1 MFRRNIW
8 KRLRYICYI
17 PLLPVY
23 YISLIIP
30 KNKKLWIFGSWFG
43 RKFADN
49 SKYLFLYVK
58 KNHSE
63 IRAIWLT
70 HNQVVI
76 RELRDNGYEVYNK
89 YSLKGF
95 WYSMVAGCVIICQS
109 LEDVNKF
116 VIPKAIKVQLWHGVP
131 LKKLC
136 YDNKLKLHYGKLYRI
151 LKKLRNLILPFMAK
165 IINYNLCIAL
175 SEEGKINISSAFRLD
190 KHRISIAGHPRN
202 DALFNTSWLLPNRCY
217 YLYNIKNKI
226 DFKYVFTYLP
236 TWRKNNKIDLF
247 SKYNFNIYV
256 LNKILKSLNAIFI
269 AKAHYI
275 THKLNLN
282 VNKKFLQRVFIP
294 SDDEMPDIYPLLKET
309 DILITD
315 YSSVYVDYLLLN
327 RPIIFAPFD
336 INEYLSEDRELYYD
350 YNEIT
355 PGPKAKDWSEV
366 FKIMQDVI
374 KEDSWKRQRESVCK
388 RLNKFTDNKNS
399 ERVFNVIQK
408 ELDHS

>member
-8 KRLRYICYI
+8 TKLRYICYI

-30 KNKKLWIFGSWFG
+30 RNKKLWIFGSWFG

-49 SKYLFLYVK
+49 SKYLFLYAK
-58 KNHSE
+58 RNHPE
-63 IRAIWLT
+63 IRVIWLT
-70 HNQVVI
+70 HSQKVI
-76 RELRDNGYEVYNK
+76 KKLKASGYEVYK
-89 YSLKGF
+89 TYSIKGF
-95 WYSMVAGCVIICQS
+95 WYSMRAGCVIFS
-109 LEDVNKF
+109 SGVSDVNKF
-116 VIPKAIKVQLWHGVP
+116 VIDKAKRVQLWHGVP

-136 YDNKLKLHYGKLYRI
+136 YDNKLHYGKLYKN
-151 LKKLRNLILPFMAK
+151 LKKLKNTILPFMAK
-165 IINYNLCIAL
+165 IKNYNLCIAL

-202 DALFNTSWLLPNRCY
+202 DALFDPIWL
-217 YLYNIKNKI
+217 IHNKCNFLCTI
-226 DFKYVFTYLP
+226 RNKVNFKYVFTYVP
-236 TWRKNNKIDLF
+236 TWRKNNKVDLF
-247 SKYNFNIYV
+247 SKYNFQISI
-256 LNKILKSLNAIFI
+256 LSKILERLNAIFI
-269 AKAHYI
+269 AKAHHA
-275 THKLNLN
+275 THQFNLSN
-282 VNKKFLQRVFIP
+282 NIDISQRIYFL

-336 INEYLSEDRELYYD
+336 INEYLSEDREFYYD

-355 PGPKAKDWSEV
+355 PGPKAKDWPEV

-399 ERVFNVIQK
+399 ERVFNTIQK
-408 ELDHS
+408 ELSCS